1 MTTRKV
7 LFIDTTHPVLT
18 EDLTALGF
26 TCEHYDDFNREEYK
40 NIASGYFGIII
51 RGKIKLDKDFLEK
64 ATQLKFIGRV
74 GAGMENIDVDFAQK
88 QGISCINAPEGN
100 RDAVG
105 EHALGMLL
113 MLLNNLRKADRE
125 VRKGIWIRAGN
136 RGIEIK
142 EKTIG
147 IIGYG
152 NMGGAFAQRLK
163 GFGAKVLAYDKYKS
177 DYSDDFVEE
186 TDPETICNE
195 TDILSLHVPLTS
207 ETHFMVDDA
216 FINRFKKNIY
226 IVNTSRGQ
234 VLKTS
239 DLVKNMKSGKVPGAA
254 LDVLEYE
261 KLSFEGID
269 KDKLP
274 DDFRYLIESD
284 NVVLSPHIAGWTHES
299 HFKMAKVI
307 AEKIRQEFIG

>member
-1 MTTRKV
+1 
-7 LFIDTTHPVLT
+7 
-18 EDLTALGF
+18 
-26 TCEHYDDFNREEYK
+26 
-40 NIASGYFGIII
+40 
-51 RGKIKLDKDFLEK
+51 
-64 ATQLKFIGRV
+64 
-74 GAGMENIDVDFAQK
+74 
-88 QGISCINAPEGN
+88 
-100 RDAVG
+100 
-105 EHALGMLL
+105 
-113 MLLNNLRKADRE
+113 
-125 VRKGIWIRAGN
+125 
-136 RGIEIK
+136 
-142 EKTIG
+142 
-147 IIGYG
+147 
-152 NMGGAFAQRLK
+152 MGGAFAQRLK

-177 DYSDDFVEE
+177 GYSDEFVEE
-186 TDPETICNE
+186 TDIETICNE

-207 ETHFMVDDA
+207 ETHFMVDDG

-226 IVNTSRGQ
+226 IVNTSRGH

-307 AEKIRQEFIG
+307 TEKIRQEFIG